1 MRPHRQQPT
10 RLPRPWDSPDKNTG
24 VGCHFLLQCRK
35 VKSESDVAQLC
46 PTLSDPMDCSPPGP
60 SVHGIFPP
68 ILASLNPGEEISRSL
83 WQNHLYY
90 TSCSNLIW
98 ILITELKPQMYFPS
112 DLTLIYTAI
121 LRGLWANHLKVFGR
135 CIKLSILE
143 YNFLSL
149 PTNLLS
155 QPMIG
160 VHVTEPQGEG
170 CWVGPQTHA
179 HRKWM
184 TFHKRNGLIKQHLYN
199 IHLPR
204 SSNFLMKR
212 GVIETGLIRLLASCQ
227 NPSGGPNFLVQQGLY
242 VHGQS
247 RSGPGRR
254 TAMTDSRCYNGFS

>member
-1 MRPHRQQPT
+1 
-10 RLPRPWDSPDKNTG
+10 
-24 VGCHFLLQCRK
+24 
-35 VKSESDVAQLC
+35 
-46 PTLSDPMDCSPPGP
+46 MDCSPPGP
-60 SVHGIFPP
+60 SIHGIFQP
-68 ILASLNPGEEISRSL
+68 ILASLNPGEEIARSL

-98 ILITELKPQMYFPS
+98 ILITELKPQMFFPS

-149 PTNLLS
+149 PPRPPFSANDRCSLYWTTGRRVL
-155 QPMIG
+155 G
-160 VHVTEPQGEG
+160 GTTD
-170 CWVGPQTHA
+170 THT
-179 HRKWM
+179 KWM

-212 GVIETGLIRLLASCQ
+212 GVVETGLICLLASCQ
-227 NPSGGPNFLVQQGLY
+227 NPSGGPNFLAQQGPY

-254 TAMTDSRCYNGFS
+254 TAVTDSRCYNGFS